1 MSLKFLCNKC
11 RTWLQQ
17 NSSELPTKCRDSYQ
31 WGVQRAKEGDLENA
45 LGGVGSAFEMAEM
58 MLQSKVASSD
68 YAAKCLVTTSEVL
81 VRILGDLGRHQ
92 DGVMIQKKTD
102 MLLSNV
108 VGEIDFERIQPSL
121 ARISRSA
128 KGARNYLKVVH

>member
-17 NSSELPTKCRDSYQ
+17 NSSELPNKCRDSYQ
-31 WGVQRAKEGDLENA
+31 WGVQRAKDGDLKNA
-45 LGGVGSAFEMAEM
+45 LGGVGSSFEMAEM
-58 MLQSKVASSD
+58 MLQLEVVSSD

-81 VRILGDLGRHQ
+81 VRILGDLDRHQ
-92 DGVMIQKKTD
+92 DGIMIQQKTD
-102 MLLSNV
+102 MLLSKV
-108 VGEIDFERIQPSL
+108 IGEIDFERIQPSL
-121 ARISRSA
+121 ARISRST

>member
-17 NSSELPTKCRDSYQ
+17 NSSELPNKCRDSYQ
-31 WGVQRAKEGDLENA
+31 WGVQRAKDGDLKNA
-45 LGGVGSAFEMAEM
+45 LGGVGSSFEMAEM
-58 MLQSKVASSD
+58 MLQLEVISSD

-81 VRILGDLGRHQ
+81 VRILGDLNRHQ
-92 DGVMIQKKTD
+92 DGIMIQQKTD
-102 MLLSNV
+102 MLLSKV
-108 VGEIDFERIQPSL
+108 IGEIDFERIQPSL

>member
-17 NSSELPTKCRDSYQ
+17 NSSELPNKCRDSYQ
-31 WGVQRAKEGDLENA
+31 WGVQRAKDGDLKNA
-45 LGGVGSAFEMAEM
+45 LGGVGSSFEMAEM
-58 MLQSKVASSD
+58 MLKLEVVSSD

-81 VRILGDLGRHQ
+81 VRILGDLDRHQ
-92 DGVMIQKKTD
+92 DGIMIQQKTN
-102 MLLSNV
+102 MLLSKV
-108 VGEIDFERIQPSL
+108 IGEIDFERIQPSL

-128 KGARNYLKVVH
+128 KGTRNYLKVVH